1 MALASGGRPPA
12 EKQHEGQIVVR
23 VIASVIGGILFF
35 VLAAIALGVVAKE
48 LWPEYAAVAD
58 RAYTLPMLWSRLVSG
73 AAATIFAAW
82 FAVLL
87 GKQDLKTGFLIG
99 VALLGLSVPWHLN
112 IWDKYPVWYHLA
124 WFAIIVPSALLGARL
139 ARR

>member
-1 MALASGGRPPA
+1 MAR
-12 EKQHEGQIVVR
+12 VVL
-23 VIASVIGGILFF
+23 SVVGGILLFA
-35 VLAAIALGVVAKE
+35 LAGMAIGAVAKE
-48 LWPEYAAVAD
+48 LWPEYAAAFAD

-73 AAATIFAAW
+73 AAATIFATW
-82 FAVLL
+82 LVVLL

-99 VALLGLSVPWHLN
+99 VALLALSVPWHLN
-112 IWDKYPVWYHLA
+112 IWAEYPVWYHLT